1 MTASNQA
8 LFADGFDD
16 ALIGVHFDRMNG
28 LHRIVYDKDRMI
40 ERLMIRDD
48 MTLDESIEY
57 LEFNTWSAYAGKGT
71 PIYVEVMPNRN
82 VIESYLLIDNLIEQ
96 HTQ

>member
-1 MTASNQA
+1 MDKTTDNRT

-16 ALIGVHFDRMNG
+16 ALIGVHFDRMAG

-48 MTLDESIEY
+48 MSLDESIEY
-57 LEFNTWSAYAGKGT
+57 LDFNTWTAYAGEGT
-71 PIYVEVMPNRN
+71 PLYVDVMPDRKD
-82 VIESYLLIDNLIEQ
+82 IEDYLLIDNQ
-96 HTQ
+96 

>member
-1 MTASNQA
+1 MNKTTDDRT
-8 LFADGFDD
+8 LFADGFDN

-48 MTLDESIEY
+48 MSLDESIEY
-57 LEFNTWSAYAGKGT
+57 LDFNTWTAYAGKGT
-71 PIYVEVMPNRN
+71 PIYVDVMPDRS
-82 VIESYLLIDNLIEQ
+82 VIESYLLIDNQ
-96 HTQ
+96 